1 MKRKKKLVMGFD
13 WIGPSGVFLNGV
25 DKKHLDLMIEDGAN
39 SEKFR
44 KKFGNKYIDPDLHHG
59 RLQPSVGRLGLLG
72 HPHAKADPDEWKIE
86 YVPTF
91 LLTNDV
97 TNNANLTDEY
107 SDKNQPHKYCYNI
120 EIYGDPI
127 NILGRGTNVHD
138 KSFIEMIPE
147 DVREDVRR
155 KKCVIVISNIAEG
168 NLAAGTHN
176 PYQFFE
182 YLYQDLDE
190 FNIPPTNVFLIIND
204 FFIQKTHDKIKNEI
218 LNIDTPSINLLP
230 VCYYQDV
237 YRSNLKSGIVGGDGN
252 TLTKHLNR
260 WKNSKDKIRDYYF
273 LSYNR
278 NPKEHRRIFCTL
290 LYKNNLL
297 DKMNYSIG
305 HGHHEES
312 DKGEWSHL
320 KDTSWRDPIYFKWI
334 SNQLWFDLLS
344 DYIELVKKL
353 PIFCSD
359 DHIDDMNK
367 SIDYGIQVVD
377 NHYKNSYIHIVTES
391 AYWEKVMFFTEK
403 TFKPIAYFQPFIMV
417 GNPGML
423 KKLRELG
430 YKTFSPFI
438 DESYDLEENHEL
450 RMKMI
455 IEEIRK
461 LNSKTVNEIHEFYWN
476 LSEILEHNFK
486 TLFDKKWSIT
496 HTFIFETLW
505 NHLDDKKVDSEFGIN
520 RNRALFYEE

>member
-1 MKRKKKLVMGFD
+1 L
-13 WIGPSGVFLNGV
+13 
-25 DKKHLDLMIEDGAN
+25 
-39 SEKFR
+39 
-44 KKFGNKYIDPDLHHG
+44 
-59 RLQPSVGRLGLLG
+59 
-72 HPHAKADPDEWKIE
+72 
-86 YVPTF
+86 
-91 LLTNDV
+91 
-97 TNNANLTDEY
+97 
-107 SDKNQPHKYCYNI
+107 
-120 EIYGDPI
+120 
-127 NILGRGTNVHD
+127 
-138 KSFIEMIPE
+138 
-147 DVREDVRR
+147 
-155 KKCVIVISNIAEG
+155 
-168 NLAAGTHN
+168 
-176 PYQFFE
+176 QFFE

-204 FFIQKTHDKIKNEI
+204 FLIHKTHDKIKNEI
-218 LNIDTPSINLLP
+218 LNIDTPSINILP
-230 VCYYQDV
+230 VCYYRDV
-237 YRSNLKSGIVGGDGN
+237 YRSNLKEKIESGDGN

-260 WKNSKDKIRDYYF
+260 WKNSKDKIRDYHF
-273 LSYNR
+273 LLYNR

-305 HGHHEES
+305 GS
-312 DKGEWSHL
+312 KGENGWAQL
-320 KDTSWRDPIYFKWI
+320 KDLFQKDALLFNWI
-334 SNQLWFDLLS
+334 SKQFWLDLKS
-344 DYIELVKKL
+344 DYIEFAKKV

-367 SIDYGIQVVD
+367 SVDYGMQIVE

-391 AYWEKVMFFTEK
+391 AYWEEVMFFTEK

-423 KKLRELG
+423 KKLREFG

-438 DESYDLEENHEL
+438 DESYDLEKNPEL

-476 LSEILEHNFK
+476 LSEILEHNFR
-486 TLFDKKWSIT
+486 TYFDAKWSIT

-505 NHLDDKKVDSEFGIN
+505 NHLDDNDIDREHDMINYGIN
-520 RNRALFYEE
+520 RNRALFCEE